1 MKRHGAR
8 WSTTLT
14 LVLLAAIAV
23 VGATTPAEAQG
34 VLRVGVA
41 SSLNTLDP
49 PKMKIG
55 EEYVFN
61 YLVFNAL
68 TQIGPDMKVRPDLA
82 ERWESSPDL
91 KTWTFHLR
99 RGVKFHHGRE
109 LDAEDVIA
117 TVNRILDKATGSAAR
132 VNLSVIKD
140 GVAVDRHTVR
150 FTLAIPYSGFA
161 EVMADRVAKVTPR
174 DRVETLA
181 TAPVGTGPFKFKE
194 FVPGDHLTVVRNPD
208 YFEKGAPLLDEVV
221 LRIIPESA
229 ALTTALE
236 AGSVD
241 LIYLAPLEAIEKL
254 KANANVVVDAV
265 PSSSW
270 DAVVMRCDIPP
281 FNNVKLR
288 QALAAVVDKPAL
300 TSLALFG
307 HGTPTHT
314 AIPPSHPFFNRE
326 IPIRKPDAALGK
338 KLMAEAGFP
347 NGLDLKLFIPAGRPA
362 RERTGIAVREMAKP
376 IGMRIDLQR
385 VPWDKFVADI
395 EGKAEFNVDGF
406 FSRPTIDTAIYTW
419 YHSTGS
425 WNAITWHYSNP
436 RVDQILD
443 QARATASEDEQ
454 RRLYQEFQAIVDREV
469 PGIVPYVLN
478 HVNAYRKSVQGFR
491 STPMMWLDLRRAS
504 VAR

>member
-1 MKRHGAR
+1 MMRLPAR
-8 WSTTLT
+8 RPTVLT
-14 LVLLAAIAV
+14 LALLAAAV
-23 VGATTPAEAQG
+23 ALGTATPTGAQG
-34 VLRVGVA
+34 VLRVGV
-41 SSLNTLDP
+41 SSNLNTLDP

-68 TQIGPDMKVRPDLA
+68 TQIGPDMKVKPDLA
-82 ERWESSPDL
+82 ERWESSADL
-91 KTWTFHLR
+91 KTWTFNLR
-99 RGVKFHHGRE
+99 KGVKFHHGRE

-117 TVNRILDKATGSAAR
+117 TLNRILDKATGSPAR
-132 VNLSVIKD
+132 VNLAVIKEIT
-140 GVAVDRHTVR
+140 AVDKHTVR
-150 FTLAIPYSGFA
+150 FTLNIPYSGFA
-161 EVMADRVAKVTPR
+161 EVMADRITKITPR
-174 DRVETLA
+174 DRIEQLA
-181 TAPVGTGPFKFKE
+181 TAPSGTGPFKFKE
-194 FVPGDHLTVVRNPD
+194 FVPGDHLTVVKNPD
-208 YFEKGAPLLDEVV
+208 YWEKGAPLLDEVV

-236 AGSVD
+236 AGSID

-254 KANANVVVDAV
+254 KTNPGLVVDSV

-288 QALAAVVDKPAL
+288 QAVAAVSDKAAL

-307 HGTPTHT
+307 QGTPTLT

-326 IPIRKPDAALGK
+326 LPIGKPDATLGK

-347 NGLDLKLFIPAGRPA
+347 NGLDIKLFIPAGRPA
-362 RERTGIAVREMAKP
+362 RERVGIAMREMVKP
-376 IGMRIDLQR
+376 LGLRVDLQR

-406 FSRPTIDTAIYTW
+406 FSRPTIDTAVYPW

-425 WNAITWHYSNP
+425 WNAITWHYANP

-443 QARATASEDEQ
+443 QARSTASEDEQ
-454 RRLYQEFQAIVDREV
+454 RRLYQEFQAIVEREV
-469 PGIVPYVLN
+469 PGIVPYNVN
-478 HVNAYRKSVQGFR
+478 HVNAYRKAVQGFR
-491 STPMMWLDLRRAS
+491 STPMMWLDLRRVS
-504 VAR
+504 VTK

>member
-1 MKRHGAR
+1 MVERKRR
-8 WSTTLT
+8 WL
-14 LVLLAAIAV
+14 LGLVALGGVLLLAGPAA
-23 VGATTPAEAQG
+23 AQG

-41 SSLNTLDP
+41 SNLNTLDP

-55 EEYVFN
+55 EEYVYN

-82 ERWESSPDL
+82 ERWESSADL
-91 KTWTFHLR
+91 KTWTFYLR
-99 RGVKFHHGRE
+99 KGVKFHHGRE

-117 TVNRILDKATGSAAR
+117 SVNRILDKATGSPAR
-132 VNLSVIKD
+132 VNLLVIKD
-140 GVAVDRHTVR
+140 VTAVDKHTVR
-150 FTLAIPYSGFA
+150 FNLNIAYSGFA
-161 EVMADRVAKVTPR
+161 EVMGDRITKITPR
-174 DRVETLA
+174 DRIDALT

-194 FVPGDHLTVVRNPD
+194 FVPGDHLTMVKNPD
-208 YFEKGAPLLDEVV
+208 YFEKGVPVLDEVV

-236 AGSVD
+236 AGSID
-241 LIYLAPLEAIEKL
+241 LILYAPLEAIEKMKGNPAL
-254 KANANVVVDAV
+254 VVDSV

-288 QALAAVVDKPAL
+288 QAVAAAADKPGL
-300 TSLALFG
+300 VQVALFG
-307 HGTPTHT
+307 QGTPTHT
-314 AIPPSHPFFNRE
+314 AIAPSHPFFSKTLA
-326 IPIRKPDAALGK
+326 IRKPDAALGK
-338 KLMAEAGFP
+338 KLMTEAGFP
-347 NGLDLKLFIPAGRPA
+347 NGLDIKLFIPAGRPA
-362 RERTGIAVREMAKP
+362 RERVGVTMREMLKP
-376 IGMRIDLQR
+376 IGLRADLQR

-406 FSRPTIDTAIYTW
+406 FSRPTVDTAVYPW

-436 RVDQILD
+436 KVDQLLD

-454 RRLYQEFQAIVDREV
+454 RKLYQEFQAIVDQEV
-469 PGIVPYVLN
+469 PGVVPYVVN
-478 HVNAYRKSVQGFR
+478 HVNAYRKEVKGFK
-491 STPMMWLDLRRAS
+491 STPMMWLDLRRVTVS
-504 VAR
+504 K

>member
-1 MKRHGAR
+1 MSKRRMG
-8 WSTTLT
+8 WILG
-14 LVLLAAIAV
+14 LAALGAV
-23 VGATTPAEAQG
+23 LAGAGRADAQG
-34 VLRVGVA
+34 VLRVGIA

-61 YLVFNAL
+61 YLAFNAL

-82 ERWESSPDL
+82 ERWEASPDL

-99 RGVKFHHGRE
+99 KGVKFHHGRE
-109 LDAEDVIA
+109 LDAEDVVA
-117 TVNRILDKATGSAAR
+117 TVHRIMDKATGSAAR
-132 VNLSVIKD
+132 VNLAVIKD
-140 GVAVDRHTVR
+140 VTAVDRHTVR
-150 FTLAIPYSGFA
+150 FTLSVPYSGLA
-161 EVMADRVAKVTPR
+161 EVLGDRVAKITPR
-174 DRVETLA
+174 DRVDSLA

-194 FVPGDHLTVVRNPD
+194 FVPGDHLTVVKNPD
-208 YFEKGAPLLDEVV
+208 YFERGVPVLDEVV

-236 AGSVD
+236 AGSID
-241 LIYLAPLEAIEKL
+241 LILFAPLEALEKM
-254 KANANVVVDAV
+254 KANPALVVDSV

-270 DAVVMRCDIPP
+270 DAVVMRCDVPP

-288 QALAAVVDKPAL
+288 QALAAVADKAAL
-300 TSLALFG
+300 TQLALFG

-314 AIPPSHPFFNRE
+314 AIAPSHPFFHKSL
-326 IPIRKPDAALGK
+326 PIRKPDAALGK

-347 NGLDLKLFIPAGRPA
+347 NGMDLKLFIPAGRPA
-362 RERTGIAVREMAKP
+362 RERVGIATRELAKP

-406 FSRPTIDTAIYTW
+406 FSRPTIDTAIYPW

-425 WNAITWHYSNP
+425 WNAITWHYANAK
-436 RVDQILD
+436 VDQLLD
-443 QARATASEDEQ
+443 QARATASEEEQ
-454 RRLYQEFQAIVDREV
+454 RRLYQEFQAIVDQEV
-469 PGIVPYVLN
+469 PGIVPYVVN
-478 HVNAYRKSVQGFR
+478 HVNAYRKQVQGFK
-491 STPMMWLDLRRAS
+491 STPMMWLDLRRVT
-504 VAR
+504 VAK

>member
-1 MKRHGAR
+1 MSKRRVG
-8 WSTTLT
+8 W
-14 LVLLAAIAV
+14 VLGLAILGIGFGWAGPV
-23 VGATTPAEAQG
+23 DAQG
-34 VLRVGVA
+34 VLRVGIA

-61 YLVFNAL
+61 YLAFNAL
-68 TQIGPDMKVRPDLA
+68 TQIGPDLKVRPDLA
-82 ERWESSPDL
+82 ERWEASPDL

-99 RGVKFHHGRE
+99 KGVKFHHGRE
-109 LDAEDVIA
+109 LDAEDVVA
-117 TVNRILDKATGSAAR
+117 SVKRIMDKATGSAAR
-132 VNLSVIKD
+132 VNLAVIKD
-140 GVAVDRHTVR
+140 ATAVDKYTVR
-150 FTLAIPYSGFA
+150 FTLHIPYSGLA
-161 EVMADRVAKVTPR
+161 EVMGDRVAKITPR
-174 DRVETLA
+174 DRVDSLA

-194 FVPGDHLTVVRNPD
+194 YVPGDHLTVVKNPD
-208 YFEKGAPLLDEVV
+208 YFERGVPVLDEVV

-236 AGSVD
+236 AGSID
-241 LIYLAPLEAIEKL
+241 LILFAPLEALEKM
-254 KANANVVVDAV
+254 KANPALVVDSV

-288 QALAAVVDKPAL
+288 QALAAVADKSAL
-300 TSLALFG
+300 TQLALFG

-314 AIPPSHPFFNRE
+314 AIAPSHPFFHKGL
-326 IPIRKPDAALGK
+326 PIRKPDAALGK

-347 NGLDLKLFIPAGRPA
+347 NGMDLKLFIPAGRPA
-362 RERTGIAVREMAKP
+362 RERVGIATRELAKA

-406 FSRPTIDTAIYTW
+406 FSRPTIDTAIYPW

-425 WNAITWHYSNP
+425 WNALTWHYSNP
-436 RVDQILD
+436 KVDQLLD
-443 QARATASEDEQ
+443 QARATASEEEQ
-454 RRLYQEFQAIVDREV
+454 RRLYQEFQAIVDQEV
-469 PGIVPYVLN
+469 PGIVPYVVN
-478 HVNAYRKSVQGFR
+478 HVNAYRKQVQGFK
-491 STPMMWLDLRRAS
+491 STPMMWLDLRRVTLAK
-504 VAR
+504 